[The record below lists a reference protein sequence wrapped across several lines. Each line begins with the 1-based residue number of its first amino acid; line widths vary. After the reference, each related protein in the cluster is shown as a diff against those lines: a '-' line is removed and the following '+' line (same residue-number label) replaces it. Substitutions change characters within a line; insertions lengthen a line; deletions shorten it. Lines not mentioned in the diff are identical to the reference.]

1 MINKICG
8 LKKNK
13 INKLAIKTKSS
24 QRIPN
29 ILFPDK
35 LVEGLCE
42 CSVLT
47 EFSLQNICAYF
58 FEKHDIKISKQGLA
72 KRINKHGT
80 IELLKA
86 IVLAI
91 FTKSINYETNDFK
104 FLRNFCYRVIIQDST
119 ILYLPKRLY
128 ELFSGSK
135 KGSRTYANARIQF
148 SYDILN
154 KNFISFT
161 IDHFSK
167 NDLASAPEIEVI
179 QGDLWLRDRGYF
191 NLDACYKIQDD
202 CGDFIMRY
210 KAYTNLYYLDGRPF
224 DIVKELKN
232 KKSINIEVLVGDSKI
247 PMNLVVKKVNKQ
259 IADERRRKANAKY
272 RYNSKRKKK
281 GKGKNKNI
289 KCMTKEYS
297 FLCGYTIFL
306 TSFNLKLSFEEIYAL
321 YALRWRI
328 ETIFK
333 AWKSNLNFANI
344 HNVSYYQLY
353 ILIYCRFIMNQL
365 IFTKFYKDFLEC
377 VLKKHDKIISI
388 MALTKRLMLRLE
400 HYLLALI
407 NDETEYLI
415 ETFARYCTYEKRNR
429 KNYYEMEQSIFENL
443 NEFYEN

>member
-1 MINKICG
+1 M
-8 LKKNK
+8 
-13 INKLAIKTKSS
+13 
-24 QRIPN
+24 
-29 ILFPDK
+29 
-35 LVEGLCE
+35 
-42 CSVLT
+42 
-47 EFSLQNICAYF
+47 
-58 FEKHDIKISKQGLA
+58 
-72 KRINKHGT
+72 
-80 IELLKA
+80 
-86 IVLAI
+86 
-91 FTKSINYETNDFK
+91 
-104 FLRNFCYRVIIQDST
+104 
-119 ILYLPKRLY
+119 
-128 ELFSGSK
+128 
-135 KGSRTYANARIQF
+135 
-148 SYDILN
+148 
-154 KNFISFT
+154 
-161 IDHFSK
+161 
-167 NDLASAPEIEVI
+167 
-179 QGDLWLRDRGYF
+179 
-191 NLDACYKIQDD
+191 
-202 CGDFIMRY
+202 
-210 KAYTNLYYLDGRPF
+210 
-224 DIVKELKN
+224 KEQKN

-365 IFTKFYKDFLEC
+365 IFTKFYKDFLER